1 MKKFL
6 FLSKICNFLA
16 SSSVIEIL
24 GQAHTSIRNCRWQ
37 PLTLIFNESRPPP
50 ETWSY
55 SLPTSS
61 PCSLCQWANGRHR
74 DQAGNEIPCWPRSDN
89 IGACN
94 SRHLRSWVWMSLNGI
109 VYDISNFVHPGGAA
123 ILAVGGKA
131 GVTLYTKAFN
141 SGVHPYT
148 IAQVLVTRTVIVR
161 IGPLQNGPAPTS
173 APKPTKAPVLGL
185 STPAPALV
193 TNTKKPTARTN
204 RKPTVCPN
212 KKATRRPVTTTTKEN
227 ENEWSWIGEWS

>member
-1 MKKFL
+1 
-6 FLSKICNFLA
+6 
-16 SSSVIEIL
+16 
-24 GQAHTSIRNCRWQ
+24 
-37 PLTLIFNESRPPP
+37 
-50 ETWSY
+50 
-55 SLPTSS
+55 
-61 PCSLCQWANGRHR
+61 
-74 DQAGNEIPCWPRSDN
+74 
-89 IGACN
+89 
-94 SRHLRSWVWMSLNGI
+94 MSLNGI

-131 GVTLYTKAFN
+131 GDKLYTKTFN

-148 IAQVLVTRTVIVR
+148 IAQVVTRTVIVR

-173 APKPTKAPVLGL
+173 APKPTKAPVLGS
-185 STPAPALV
+185 STPAPAIV

-227 ENEWSWIGEWS
+227 ENEWS

>member
-1 MKKFL
+1 
-6 FLSKICNFLA
+6 
-16 SSSVIEIL
+16 
-24 GQAHTSIRNCRWQ
+24 
-37 PLTLIFNESRPPP
+37 
-50 ETWSY
+50 
-55 SLPTSS
+55 
-61 PCSLCQWANGRHR
+61 
-74 DQAGNEIPCWPRSDN
+74 
-89 IGACN
+89 
-94 SRHLRSWVWMSLNGI
+94 MSLNGI

-148 IAQVLVTRTVIVR
+148 IAQVVTRTVIVR

-173 APKPTKAPVLGL
+173 APKPTKAPVLGS
-185 STPAPALV
+185 STPAPAIV

-227 ENEWSWIGEWS
+227 ENEWS